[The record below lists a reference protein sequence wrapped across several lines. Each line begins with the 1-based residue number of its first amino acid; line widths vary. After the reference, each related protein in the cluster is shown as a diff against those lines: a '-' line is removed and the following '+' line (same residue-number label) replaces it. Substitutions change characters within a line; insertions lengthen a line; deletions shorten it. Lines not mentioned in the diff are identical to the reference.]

1 MPNQNTLELIV
12 FAGIGIVILGFFWR
26 IIVIGAALLFA
37 IVVLANH
44 TSPTETK
51 TVAPS
56 VVVQQEVVIEPQKV
70 NDPRREEY
78 VQGCVKYGFT
88 KQSCEDYWD
97 GKVDSLMEI

>member
-1 MPNQNTLELIV
+1 MLNQETLELILLG
-12 FAGIGIVILGFFWR
+12 GICIVILGFFWR

-44 TSPTETK
+44 TPPTETK

-78 VQGCVKYGFT
+78 VQGCVRYGFT

-97 GKVDSLMEI
+97 GKIDSLMEI

>member
-1 MPNQNTLELIV
+1 MLNQETLELILLG
-12 FAGIGIVILGFFWR
+12 GICIVILGFFWR
-26 IIVIGAALLFA
+26 VIVIGAALLFA

-44 TSPTETK
+44 APPTETK

-78 VQGCVKYGFT
+78 VQGCVSYGFT
-88 KQSCEDYWD
+88 KKSCEDYWD
-97 GKVDSLMEI
+97 GKIDSLMEI

>member
-1 MPNQNTLELIV
+1 MLNQETLELILLG
-12 FAGIGIVILGFFWR
+12 GIGIVILGFFWR
-26 IIVIGAALLFA
+26 IIVIGITILFC

-44 TSPTETK
+44 TPPTETR

-78 VQGCVKYGFT
+78 VQGCVRYGFT

>member
-12 FAGIGIVILGFFWR
+12 FVGICIVILGFFWK
-26 IIVIGAALLFA
+26 IIVIGITILFC

-44 TSPTETK
+44 TPPTETK

-78 VQGCVKYGFT
+78 VQGCVSYGFT
-88 KQSCEDYWD
+88 KKSCEDYWD
-97 GKVDSLMEI
+97 GKIDSLMEI

>member
-1 MPNQNTLELIV
+1 MLNQETLELILLG
-12 FAGIGIVILGFFWR
+12 GIGIVILGFFWR

-44 TSPTETK
+44 TPPTETK

-56 VVVQQEVVIEPQKV
+56 VVVQQEVVIDPQKV

-97 GKVDSLMEI
+97 DKIDSLMEI